1 MTATTSSSN
10 NQDGLKTIRD
20 VYDLLIKEI
29 QLPTLQSIP
38 LDTYQEIATALSRL
52 KGQVYEGLEDVIRD
66 RMVELISQSTTLLF
80 ERRLQ
85 KIAEQQKLTPF
96 QQLVS
101 SSNDSQIS
109 LTRKNIFWMQSRI
122 IQRGRTTY

>member
-1 MTATTSSSN
+1 MTSTTNSSN
-10 NQDGLKTIRD
+10 NEDGLKTIRD
-20 VYDLLIKEI
+20 VYDLLLKET

-52 KGQVYEGLEDVIRD
+52 KSQVYEGLEAVIRD

-85 KIAEQQKLTPF
+85 KIAERQKLTPS
-96 QQLVS
+96 QQPVS
-101 SSNDSQIS
+101 SSNNSQI
-109 LTRKNIFWMQSRI
+109 
-122 IQRGRTTY
+122 

>member
-1 MTATTSSSN
+1 MTSTTSSSSSN
-10 NQDGLKTIRD
+10 NEDGLKTIRD
-20 VYDLLIKEI
+20 VYDLLLKET

-52 KGQVYEGLEDVIRD
+52 KGQVYGGLEAIIRD

-85 KIAEQQKLTPF
+85 KIAEQQEELTPF
-96 QQLVS
+96 RQFVS
-101 SSNDSQIS
+101 SSNNSQIS
-109 LTRKNIFWMQSRI
+109 DHSRLTDEE
-122 IQRGRTTY
+122 